1 MSDPQETAHYGDLS
15 RERPP
20 MTGRDTPAPAR
31 KATESR
37 SGTAPRSGPAS
48 RRAPASRGASPLARV
63 TRGSSKGERG
73 VPNWAALLVL
83 LAIAGIGGL
92 IDQISGAS
100 VQGAFNWA
108 LIIAS
113 LVAIVIVRRSQMFLV
128 VIAPPLV
135 YFVASAGKL
144 YFSSGGL
151 HNRSALI
158 DAASNWLV
166 YGFPAIAGAT
176 AIVLLVAGIRLIT
189 RR

>member
-1 MSDPQETAHYGDLS
+1 MSDPQETAQYGDLP
-15 RERPP
+15 RHRPP
-20 MTGRDTPAPAR
+20 MTGRDTSTPAG
-31 KATESR
+31 KA
-37 SGTAPRSGPAS
+37 PAS
-48 RRAPASRGASPLARV
+48 RRSPDSAAESPLARV
-63 TRGSSKGERG
+63 GRAGSSSAQRERG
-73 VPNWAALLVL
+73 VPSWVALLVL

-108 LIIAS
+108 LILAS
-113 LVAIVIVRRSQMFLV
+113 LVAIVIVRRSGMFPV

-176 AIVLLVAGIRLIT
+176 AIVLLVAGIRLII